1 MSTEPRPRQRVLPTL
16 TEIIVDLQA
25 EPEAVAPA
33 PRGEA
38 AVAPDPLVAAALVQ
52 EERIAQKVIEQ
63 LQARIDLL
71 FEHRLR
77 DALAASVTRMHAA
90 LADEARKELGR
101 ALREVVQQAVA
112 EEVRRQRGG

>member
-1 MSTEPRPRQRVLPTL
+1 MNAESKPPQRVLPTL
-16 TEIIVDLQA
+16 TEIIADLRA
-25 EPEAVAPA
+25 EPDAVAPA

-38 AVAPDPLVAAALVQ
+38 AVASDPLVAAALVQ
-52 EERIAQKVIEQ
+52 EERIAQRVIEQ

-77 DALAASVTRMHAA
+77 DALAAAVTRMHVA
-90 LADEARKELGR
+90 LAEDARKELSR

-112 EEVRRQRGG
+112 EEVQRQRGG